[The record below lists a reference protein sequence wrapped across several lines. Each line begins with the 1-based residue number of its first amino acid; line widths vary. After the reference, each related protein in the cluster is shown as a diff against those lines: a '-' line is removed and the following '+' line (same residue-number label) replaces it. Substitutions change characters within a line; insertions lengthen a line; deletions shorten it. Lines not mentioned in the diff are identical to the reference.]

1 MRRFVTQVT
10 SRSPGDAMVASPP
23 VGARP
28 CTPKTRPKRGETTVP
43 AAPRSRPPDRVRQ
56 PAQTPRLGGLLLCE
70 NLPHGPATGREVVPS
85 AFVAMGVMAPNR
97 PSPSLLSGLREH
109 LWANLF
115 TAATPVKLAADA
127 ALIVAGDA
135 GDGCYRI
142 EDGLLKVAMMSRAGS
157 ERILA
162 FLGPGAIVGE
172 LSIIDGLP
180 RSASVVA
187 VRNAVLSFL
196 SRAAFEDFAK
206 KHPEVYKS
214 LVTLLAT
221 RLRETDAVIAAG
233 SFLPLR
239 GRVACTLLELAQD
252 FGQDVGSGRIVIRQK
267 IGQSD
272 LAAMAGIARDNVSR
286 ILNDWKRRKLVS
298 RLSGYYCLENKAQ
311 LEHEAEL

>member
-1 MRRFVTQVT
+1 MSPTRTTQ
-10 SRSPGDAMVASPP
+10 
-23 VGARP
+23 
-28 CTPKTRPKRGETTVP
+28 
-43 AAPRSRPPDRVRQ
+43 
-56 PAQTPRLGGLLLCE
+56 
-70 NLPHGPATGREVVPS
+70 
-85 AFVAMGVMAPNR
+85 
-97 PSPSLLSGLREH
+97 SLLSALPEH
-109 LWANLF
+109 LSANLF
-115 TAATPVKLAADA
+115 NSATITRVDADEV
-127 ALIVAGDA
+127 LFLAGDA
-135 GDGCYRI
+135 GDGCYRV
-142 EDGLLKVAMMSRAGS
+142 EDGLLKVTMVSRSGN

-187 VRNAVLSFL
+187 VRNSALSFI
-196 SRAAFEDFAK
+196 SRAAFEAFAD
-206 KHPEVYKS
+206 KHPEVYRL
-214 LVTLLAT
+214 LVRLIAT
-221 RLRETDAVIAAG
+221 RLRETDAVLAAG

-272 LAAMAGIARDNVSR
+272 LAAMAGIARENVSR

-311 LEHEAEL
+311 LQHEAEL

>member
-1 MRRFVTQVT
+1 MPKNTL
-10 SRSPGDAMVASPP
+10 PG
-23 VGARP
+23 
-28 CTPKTRPKRGETTVP
+28 
-43 AAPRSRPPDRVRQ
+43 
-56 PAQTPRLGGLLLCE
+56 
-70 NLPHGPATGREVVPS
+70 
-85 AFVAMGVMAPNR
+85 
-97 PSPSLLSGLREH
+97 PSLLSGLPGR
-109 LWANLF
+109 LSTDLF
-115 TAATPVKLAADA
+115 AGAKSVRLAADEV
-127 ALIVAGDA
+127 LFLAGDP

-142 EDGLLKVAMMSRAGS
+142 EDGLLKVTMVSRSGT

-172 LSIIDGLP
+172 LSMIDGRP

-187 VRNAVLSFL
+187 VRDAALSFL
-196 SRAAFEDFAK
+196 GRAAFEAFAQ
-206 KHPEVYKS
+206 KHPDVYKS

-221 RLRETDAVIAAG
+221 RLRETDAVVAAG

-239 GRVACTLLELAQD
+239 GRVACTLLELAEN
-252 FGQDVGSGRIVIRQK
+252 FGQDVGTGRIVIRQK

-272 LAAMAGIARDNVSR
+272 LAAMAGIARENVSR